1 MLRENEDDANKWR
14 NTLSSCI
21 GRPSIVKMS
30 LLPKETYRFSVI
42 FIKIPKTV
50 FTEAEKSFFF
60 LIYMEPKNNPN
71 SQSNSEEKE
80 QS

>member
-1 MLRENEDDANKWR
+1 MLRETEDDANKWR

-50 FTEAEKSFFF
+50 FTEAEKSFF